1 MGGKQK
7 AMTWTRKV
15 VQVSA
20 FSVPGWIQRL
30 LEKSLV
36 WDREAGTLLVKMT
49 CVWKTGATR

>member
-49 CVWKTGATR
+49 CVWKTGATG